1 MNLGFA
7 TGCGIAAAIGVL
19 GRASLLAQNRS
30 TVEQERREFAG
41 WLSAASLS
49 PRRAVGLFPVGTGLS
64 LGPATAAIP
73 LEGVPATQLSERD
86 GRLVLESGGKSQ
98 PVARG
103 RGFSLGAWH
112 LLVSGSAGRSTL
124 TAFAPKIRAGKEP
137 RWFAYDPGAVFRVT
151 LAPVPA
157 PNTLRLLAPDGTE
170 VEGSEAGSV
179 SFVFGGKTQALR
191 VFRLPGASEEES
203 ELEIYFR
210 DPTNSVSTYPAGR
223 FVSLI
228 PQPGGGYLLDLNRAR
243 NPFCAYNTAYPCP
256 APWRGNTLSVPAA
269 VGERYQGGGL
279 NPPRP
284 G

>member
-1 MNLGFA
+1 MRLGFA
-7 TGCGIAAAIGVL
+7 VRRTIATAIGVL
-19 GRASLLAQNRS
+19 GCAPLLAQNRS
-30 TVEQERREFAG
+30 TVEQERREFAR
-41 WLSAASLS
+41 WLNSAPLS
-49 PRRAVGLFPVGTGLS
+49 PRRTVGVFPVGPGLS

-73 LEGVPATQLSERD
+73 LEGVPAAQVSERD
-86 GRLVLESGGKSQ
+86 GRVVLESGGKSQ
-98 PVARG
+98 PIARG
-103 RGFSLGAWH
+103 RAFSLGAWH

-124 TAFAPKIRAGKEP
+124 TVYSSKLRAGKEP
-137 RWFAYDPGAVFRVT
+137 RWFAYNPAAVIRVT
-151 LAPVPA
+151 LAPVSA
-157 PNTLRLLAPDGTE
+157 PNSLRLLAPDGTE
-170 VEGSEAGSV
+170 VEASEAGRV
-179 SFVFGGKTQALR
+179 SFVFAGKTQTLR
-191 VFRLPGASEEES
+191 VFRLPGGSEEES

-210 DPTNSVSTYPAGR
+210 DPTNSVSSYPAGR